1 MRLLRDTILG
11 IAMFL
16 TLIYGGLAV
25 LGSGGDEPSQRAG
38 QSADVRVT
46 AGQTAQVT
54 AFFTTADGKL
64 ETVTRTIYAAKAGRY
79 IIYLYPSDG
88 RVDDPAI
95 FLVDVNPK

>member
-1 MRLLRDTILG
+1 
-11 IAMFL
+11 MFL
-16 TLIYGGLAV
+16 ALIYGGMAV
-25 LGSGGDEPSQRAG
+25 LGGGGGDEPSQRAG
-38 QSADVRVT
+38 QSADVRVV

-95 FLVDVNPK
+95 FLVDANPQ